1 MIPAQSPRSAT
12 DQQRC
17 GELEAVAAA
26 AATGDPIAQ
35 GAFVR
40 ATQAEVWRLAAALVD
55 RDSADD
61 LTQETFLRALKALH
75 TFEGRA
81 GVRTWLLA
89 IARRTCADHLRATV
103 RRRRLG
109 DRLLAAPAEPGSDDT
124 GLVDALDLLKRLDP
138 VRRAAFVLTQVT
150 GLSYLEAAAVEGVPV
165 GTIRSRVARAR
176 QELVDA
182 LGSAPA
188 PRFDKAPACENTQ
201 VGTEPA
207 PAATNLS

>member
-1 MIPAQSPRSAT
+1 VIPAQKPA
-12 DQQRC
+12 QRD
-17 GELEAVAAA
+17 ELEAVAAA

-55 RDSADD
+55 RDAADD
-61 LTQETFLRALKALH
+61 LTQETFLRALKALP

-81 GVRTWLLA
+81 GVRTWLLS

-109 DRLLAAPAEPGSDDT
+109 DRLLSAPADPGPDDT
-124 GLVDALDLLKRLDP
+124 GLVDALDLLRRLDP
-138 VRRAAFVLTQVT
+138 VRRAAFVLTQVA

-176 QELVDA
+176 AELVDA
-182 LGSAPA
+182 MGSAQIPDSR
-188 PRFDKAPACENTQ
+188 PCENTQ
-201 VGTEPA
+201 AGTEPM
-207 PAATNLS
+207 PAATKPV

>member
-1 MIPAQSPRSAT
+1 MIPAQR
-12 DQQRC
+12 D
-17 GELEAVAAA
+17 ELEAVAAA

-55 RDSADD
+55 RDTADD
-61 LTQETFLRALKALH
+61 LTQETFLRALKALPG
-75 TFEGRA
+75 FEGRA
-81 GVRTWLLA
+81 GVRTWLLS

-109 DRLLAAPAEPGSDDT
+109 DRLLSAPAEPGPDDT
-124 GLVDALDLLKRLDP
+124 GLVDALDLLGRLDP

-176 QELVDA
+176 AELVDA
-182 LGSAPA
+182 LGSAPV
-188 PRFDKAPACENTQ
+188 PDPGTCEKTQ
-201 VGTEPA
+201 EGTEPA
-207 PAATNLS
+207 RAATNTS